1 MICIVVVIFGK
12 GGVGKIIISVSFFFG
27 FVMCGYKIVVIDFDV
42 GLCNFDLI
50 MGCECWV
57 VYDFV
62 NVIQGDVMLNQ
73 VLIKDKC
80 IENFY
85 ILLVL

>member
-1 MICIVVVIFGK
+1 MVCIIVVILGK
-12 GGVGKIIISVSFFFG
+12 GGVGKIIFSVVIVIG
-27 FVMCGYKIVVIDFDV
+27 LVQKGKKIVVIDFDI

-85 ILLVL
+85 IFLVL